1 MTCFLNGD
9 LKHSHTHLIKGCFC
23 CNARQSSHW
32 PFKENICQT
41 LARQSILKK
50 KTKSQP
56 AKMFSFVIRLIFTFV
71 RSWWL
76 LFWFCWVEVNL
87 TTSNHLLYHS
97 PGLSHSLL
105 PPGLLQFYLIW
116 SCCLTLGLQSIL
128 KFSSQVSPLEIVM
141 SCLSFVPKLPMT
153 CHLI

>member
-1 MTCFLNGD
+1 MEIWNTATPILSRAASAAMPDNQVTGP
-9 LKHSHTHLIKGCFC
+9 LKKIFAK
-23 CNARQSSHW
+23 HW
-32 PFKENICQT
+32 LDNQYW
-41 LARQSILKK
+41 KK